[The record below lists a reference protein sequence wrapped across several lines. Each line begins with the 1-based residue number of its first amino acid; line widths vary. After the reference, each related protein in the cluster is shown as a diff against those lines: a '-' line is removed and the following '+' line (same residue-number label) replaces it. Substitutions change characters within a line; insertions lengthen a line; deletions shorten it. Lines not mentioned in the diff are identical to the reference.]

1 MFSSEYEIS
10 ENSSELWLHGFPGIE
25 NEKFSEFS
33 LVIEFQKCS
42 FYFIDWNQPNSAMT
56 RLLAESLPDIHIV
69 FIAFIALLLAAGA
82 DLFNPWFVGKIIN
95 HILITK
101 DEKAFLYNI
110 AIIAIVSLVS
120 AIATG
125 LRGGL
130 FTLVM
135 ARMGLRIRTRLF
147 R

>member
-1 MFSSEYEIS
+1 MS
-10 ENSSELWLHGFPGIE
+10 
-25 NEKFSEFS
+25 
-33 LVIEFQKCS
+33 
-42 FYFIDWNQPNSAMT
+42 

-120 AIATG
+120 AVATG

-147 R
+147 RYEFSKMTGHFD

>member
-1 MFSSEYEIS
+1 
-10 ENSSELWLHGFPGIE
+10 
-25 NEKFSEFS
+25 
-33 LVIEFQKCS
+33 
-42 FYFIDWNQPNSAMT
+42 MT

-120 AIATG
+120 AVATG

-147 R
+147 RYYK